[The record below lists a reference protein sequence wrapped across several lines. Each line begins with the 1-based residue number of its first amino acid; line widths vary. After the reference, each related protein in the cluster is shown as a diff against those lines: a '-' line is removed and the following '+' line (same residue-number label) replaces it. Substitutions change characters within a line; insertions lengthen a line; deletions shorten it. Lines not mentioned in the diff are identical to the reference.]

1 MNPEHAYELPP
12 IEGIDKEYAIEKLSR
27 SYQNFCFKVRV
38 PNTREEMLFCPICR
52 RSYSI
57 GYMSNPENHLKEH
70 NDVINN
76 SINGKLLIE

>member
-1 MNPEHAYELPP
+1 MSSVHFYWVNWELKYININPEHAYELPP

-57 GYMSNPENHLKEH
+57 GYMSNSENH
-70 NDVINN
+70 
-76 SINGKLLIE
+76 

>member
-38 PNTREEMLFCPICR
+38 PNIDEQKTIANYFENIDKLIT
-52 RSYSI
+52 SY
-57 GYMSNPENHLKEH
+57 NDELEKLKT
-70 NDVINN
+70 IKK
-76 SINGKLLIE
+76 SLLEKMFV